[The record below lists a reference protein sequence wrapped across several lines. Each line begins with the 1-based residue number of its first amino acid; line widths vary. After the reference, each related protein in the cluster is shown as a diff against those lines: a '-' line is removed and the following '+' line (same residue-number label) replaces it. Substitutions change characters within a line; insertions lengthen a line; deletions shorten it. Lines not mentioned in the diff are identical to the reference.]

1 MNPQTLRMH
10 ADQLDEIDAETI
22 GLNDTRALLR
32 EAADALQ
39 AGLDLAR
46 SVKAAL
52 ATPDANGV
60 SRVYSATRLLLLARA
75 QDVFGKPVLDVEPD
89 DAPVPTKS
97 SCFLHGDYVG
107 MDCPK
112 CLREPPRPGTPEAAR
127 RARNTTRH
135 PAEWGE
141 QE

>member
-1 MNPQTLRMH
+1 MNPQALKLH
-10 ADQLDEIDAETI
+10 AVVLSEVPAD
-22 GLNDTRALLR
+22 DTRALLR

-60 SRVYSATRLLLLARA
+60 SRVYPATRLLLLARA

-135 PAEWGE
+135 PAEWGKPE
-141 QE
+141 